1 MKNLWKS
8 ITIVVV
14 CLAMVW
20 SSSSPVLAKS
30 NTVTYVIN
38 GKAYTVTTSD
48 NGNSVTTVN
57 VKSVDGTSTVILD
70 KKTNLAKITEVNAKG
85 TIILNKTVKL
95 VVTAPKQLT
104 SVSAATSTLIAYG
117 SEGMWHHA
125 YAVYKSSTKPVYYS
139 WNLYRQYDGRS
150 IREKSSNTADLTG
163 YKDDVNSAAKNETIA
178 AAAVGAGVLSA
189 IAGALAA
196 AGTVTLSLI
205 VGLLIALGAGIT
217 AAAVI
222 YSAWVDC
229 KDADYHYAR
238 A

>member
-1 MKNLWKS
+1 
-8 ITIVVV
+8 
-14 CLAMVW
+14 MVW
-20 SSSSPVLAKS
+20 SSSSPVLAQGIT
-30 NTVTYVIN
+30 NTYTYN
-38 GKAYTVTTSD
+38 GTVYTITNSD
-48 NGNSVTTVN
+48 NGNNVTTVN

-70 KKTNLAKITEVNAKG
+70 KKTNLAKITEVNAQG
-85 TIILNKTVKL
+85 TIILNKTVSL

-104 SVSAATSTLIAYG
+104 VVSPAASTLIAYG

-125 YAVYKSSTKPVYYS
+125 YAVYKSSTKPTYYI
-139 WNLYRQYDGRS
+139 WDLYRQYDGRS

-163 YKDDVNSAAKNETIA
+163 YKDDVNDAAKNETTA
-178 AAAVGAGVLSA
+178 AAAVGVGVLSA

-205 VGLLIALGAGIT
+205 VGLLILLGAGVT

-238 A
+238 L